1 MKHFVEGTMKH
12 FGYESCYYFYGKQWG
27 SWEELCQNFK
37 WEIPEKMNAAFFVCD
52 AYADDPDRPA
62 IHYEDHTG
70 RKGRFTFS
78 DLSKSTNQLANYF
91 SAQDLA
97 ENECVAVC
105 TRQKPEN
112 IISHIAAW
120 KCGAVS
126 MPLTVM
132 FGIDGLKYRL
142 SHSRAKIAVVE
153 AEVLDRLRQIRTE
166 LPDLQHVLVLGDV
179 PLKEG
184 EKEFWGA
191 LQPMSENFSMVEKNS
206 SDNLIITYTS
216 GTTGPPKGVLHRHS
230 FILHS
235 AHHYAVLGNAEIR
248 GDDVFWHPA
257 DYAWMGSLF
266 DLAFPALFYGRPIVT
281 YSGERFSAEK
291 AYQLINDYRITIAYI
306 PPTALRMMR
315 QLENPSKRWNLSSL
329 RTIMSGGESL
339 GTALPQWIRETFSP
353 ETVVHEAYGQTE
365 GTLLLGNCQKYFEY
379 KQNLGKSLPGLQV
392 EILDDYGNIAPAGQ
406 PGEIA
411 VRATDGNPIVFKE
424 YWKDEE
430 KTKEKFLGDW
440 MLTGDEGVKDEEGYF
455 SFIGRKDDII
465 ISSGYRIGPS
475 EIEDALTKHKAVLEA
490 GVIGVPDEL
499 RGQVPK
505 AYVVL
510 KEGYEPSKDL
520 ENDLREFVKSRLA
533 MHEAPRYFAFVSD
546 LPKTVV
552 GKVKRMDL
560 RGLD

>member
-1 MKHFVEGTMKH
+1 MQHFPKN
-12 FGYESCYYFYGKQWG
+12 SCYYFYGKKWN
-27 SWEELCQNFK
+27 SWEELCQNFQ
-37 WEIPEKMNAAFFVCD
+37 WEIPEKMNAAFLVCD
-52 AYADDPDRPA
+52 AYADDAEKVA
-62 IHYEDHTG
+62 IYYEDHTG

-78 DLSKSTNQLANYF
+78 ELRKSTNQLANYLK
-91 SAQDLA
+91 SQELDAD
-97 ENECVAVC
+97 ECVAVC

-142 SHSRAKIAVVE
+142 GHSQAKIAIVE
-153 AEVLDRLRQIRTE
+153 ADVLDRVRELRAD
-166 LPDLQHVLVLGDV
+166 LPDLQHLLVLGEAS
-179 PLKEG
+179 LKEG
-184 EKEFWGA
+184 EKDFWNA
-191 LQPMSENFSMVEKNS
+191 LQEMPEDFDLIEKNS
-206 SDNLIITYTS
+206 SDSLIITYTS

-248 GDDVFWHPA
+248 EDDVFWHPA

-281 YSGERFSAEK
+281 YSGQRFGPEK
-291 AYQLINDYRITIAYI
+291 AFQLIHDYGISIAYI

-315 QLENPSKRWNLSSL
+315 QVENPAGKWDISKL
-329 RTIMSGGESL
+329 RTLMSGGESL
-339 GTALPQWIRETFSP
+339 GTALPQWIKETFGP
-353 ETVVHEAYGQTE
+353 DTVIHEAYGQTE

-379 KQNLGKSLPGLQV
+379 RQNLGKSLPGLEV
-392 EILDDYGNIAPAGQ
+392 EIIDKQGNVVAPNQ

-411 VRATDGNPIVFKE
+411 VKATDGNPIVFKE

-430 KTKEKFLGDW
+430 KTREKFIGEW
-440 MLTGDEGVKDEEGYF
+440 MVTGDQGVKDEEGYF
-455 SFIGRKDDII
+455 SFISRKDDII
-465 ISSGYRIGPS
+465 ISSGYRMGPS
-475 EIEDALTKHKAVLEA
+475 EIEDALTKHDAVLEA
-490 GVIGVPDEL
+490 GVIGIPDEL
-499 RGQVPK
+499 KGQVPK

-510 KEGYEPSKDL
+510 KEGYQPSEDL
-520 ENDLREFVKSRLA
+520 KKDLREFVKTRLA
-533 MHEAPRYFAFVSD
+533 MHEAPRHFAFISE

-552 GKVKRMDL
+552 GKVKRKDL
-560 RGLD
+560 RSLD

>member
-1 MKHFVEGTMKH
+1 MKHFALD
-12 FGYESCYYFYGKQWG
+12 SCYYFYGKKWEN
-27 SWEELCQNFK
+27 WEELCRNFQ
-37 WEIPEKMNAAFFVCD
+37 WEIPEKMNAAFMVCD
-52 AYADDPDRPA
+52 AYADDPDKTA
-62 IHYEDHTG
+62 IYYEDHTG
-70 RKGRFTFS
+70 RKGRFLFS
-78 DLSKSTNQLANYF
+78 ELKSSTNQLANYLR
-91 SAQDLA
+91 SQGLA

-112 IISHIAAW
+112 IISHIATW

-142 SHSRAKIAVVE
+142 SHSQAKIAIVE
-153 AEVLDRLRQIRTE
+153 AEVLDRLREIRPE
-166 LPDLQHVLVLGDV
+166 LPDLQQVLVVGEAS
-179 PLKEG
+179 LKEE
-184 EKEFWGA
+184 EKEFWST
-191 LQPMSENFSMVEKNS
+191 LQPMSEDFSMIEKKS

-248 GDDVFWHPA
+248 EDDIFWHPA

-281 YSGERFSAEK
+281 YSGERFSPEK

-315 QLENPSKRWNLSSL
+315 QVENPSKRWNLSSL

-339 GTALPQWIRETFSP
+339 GTTLPQWIKATFSP

-365 GTLLLGNCQKYFEY
+365 ATLLLGNCQKYFEY
-379 KQNLGKSLPGLQV
+379 KQNLGKSLPGLKV
-392 EILDDYGNIAPAGQ
+392 EIIDAQGQILPPGQ

-440 MLTGDEGVKDEEGYF
+440 MLTGDQGIKDEEGYF
-455 SFIGRKDDII
+455 SFISRKDDII

-475 EIEDALTKHKAVLEA
+475 EIEDALTKHEAVLEA

-499 RGQVPK
+499 KGQVPK
-505 AYVVL
+505 AFIVL
-510 KEGYEPSKDL
+510 KKGYTPNEEL
-520 ENDLREFVKSRLA
+520 EKELRDFVKTRLA
-533 MHEAPRYFAFVSD
+533 MHESPRHFAFISE

-552 GKVKRMDL
+552 GKVKRRDL
-560 RGLD
+560 RKLE